1 MIIIS
6 FEDQTLHDT
15 CVDLERAEQLYGS
28 ISAAALVNFIS
39 EAMAFEHVG
48 ELIEFLG
55 DGIKISF
62 EDSLLLSIGSE
73 HQAVLTVAGTRFS
86 RDAGGRVV
94 WATVTRLKLRRIS
107 RWP

>member
-1 MIIIS
+1 MITIS

-15 CVDLERAEQLYGS
+15 CVDLVRAEQHYGS
-28 ISAAALVNFIS
+28 LSAAALVNFIS
-39 EAMAFEHVG
+39 EAMAFDHVG

-55 DGIKISF
+55 EGIKVSF
-62 EDSLLLSIGSE
+62 EDSLLVSIGSE
-73 HQAVLTVAGTRFS
+73 HLADLVATGTRFN